1 MAPTPAPIPVGIAAA
16 ATAALM
22 LLAPSFAA
30 ASEASARMAPPG
42 TALAAL
48 AAPRVPHIAAATGA
62 GASRWGAVY
71 AAEGIGFR
79 LGAGHATREAARRAA
94 ETRCRDEASATC
106 HPVGAFAGSC
116 GAVAQ
121 AMDRS
126 VLFAAARPLTPAP
139 RASASLGAGA
149 TEEEASRAALR
160 TCTAQPGASGRLC
173 LVVAAACGPR

>member
-16 ATAALM
+16 AAALM
-22 LLAPSFAA
+22 LLAPSFVA
-30 ASEASARMAPPG
+30 ASEAGARAAPPG

-48 AAPRVPHIAAATGA
+48 AAPRVPRIAAAIA

-79 LGAGHATREAARRAA
+79 LGAGYATREGARQAA
-94 ETRCRDEASATC
+94 ETRCRGEASSAC
-106 HPVGAFAGSC
+106 RPVGEFAGSC

-121 AMDRS
+121 AVDRS

-139 RASASLGAGA
+139 LASASLGAGA
-149 TEEEASRAALR
+149 TEEEASRTALC
-160 TCTAQPGASGRLC
+160 TCAAQPGASGRIC